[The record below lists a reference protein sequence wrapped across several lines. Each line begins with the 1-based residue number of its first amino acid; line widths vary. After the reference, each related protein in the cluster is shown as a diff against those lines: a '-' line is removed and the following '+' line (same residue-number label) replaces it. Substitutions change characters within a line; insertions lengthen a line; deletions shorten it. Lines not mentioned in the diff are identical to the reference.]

1 VTNSA
6 LKVEED
12 FSRSLDVSSGDAG
25 LRLKVSPIPFYV
37 QVRDALRTQIMDG
50 ALGSHEKMPSEQQ
63 MTVMFGVSRITI
75 RQALKE
81 LENEGLIFRV
91 HGKGTFVSK
100 PKAFQDLTTLQSF
113 GEAMHPQGY
122 ETYSK
127 LIAIKEIEADPQV
140 TLRLKLSSNETI
152 VEIKRIRYLNREP
165 MSYETSYFPIA
176 IGRKLS
182 REDLSTQ
189 DILVI
194 LENTYRID
202 VGHADLVLGAHLADE
217 NQARLLNV
225 ECGSP
230 MLHIERLTTA
240 ADGSPLMYEHLF
252 HRGDAYRYTVRVN
265 RG

>member
-1 VTNSA
+1 VTKTKRAIKDEIERKSSLNQA
-6 LKVEED
+6 ETRLRVEI
-12 FSRSLDVSSGDAG
+12 
-25 LRLKVSPIPFYV
+25 SPIPFYA
-37 QVRDALRTQIMDG
+37 QVRDSLRNLIIDG
-50 ALGSHEKMPSEQQ
+50 SLDSHDRLPSEHQ
-63 MTVMFGVSRITI
+63 MIEMFGVSRITI

-113 GEAMHPQGY
+113 GEAMHPQGF

-127 LIAIKEIEADPQV
+127 LIAIKEIRADSQV
-140 TLRLKLSSNETI
+140 ADRLKQPLGEGV
-152 VEIKRIRYLNREP
+152 VEIKRLRYLNREP
-165 MSYETSYFPIA
+165 MSYERSYFPVE

-194 LENTYRID
+194 LENNYRIQ

-217 NQARLLNV
+217 TQGRLLKV
-225 ECGSP
+225 ESGSP
-230 MLHIERLTTA
+230 LLHIERLTTVT
-240 ADGSPLMYEHLF
+240 DGSPIMYEHLF
-252 HRGDAYRYTVRVN
+252 HRGDSFRYTVRVN